1 MEFENSM
8 DGEKK
13 MHLHIEN
20 HFAKS
25 PSVVNQE
32 PDLEKQAQKL
42 REQRE
47 FEALRAQVS
56 ILDFMFLS

>member
-1 MEFENSM
+1 MEFENST

-47 FEALRAQVS
+47 FEALRAQV
-56 ILDFMFLS
+56 FY